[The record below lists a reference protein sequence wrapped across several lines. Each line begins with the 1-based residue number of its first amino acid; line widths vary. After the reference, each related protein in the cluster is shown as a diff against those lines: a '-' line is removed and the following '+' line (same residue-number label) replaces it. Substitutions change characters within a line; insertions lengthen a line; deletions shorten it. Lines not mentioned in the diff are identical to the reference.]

1 MQRKKFMLCTMYCN
15 VYIHIKMSIYRA
27 FCSTLFSGPSG
38 GTKPMWVW
46 KSGRPTINFMTLTLW
61 TFWGTL
67 NNTVSWSYSMSCK
80 GYRVSRFGTPYK
92 HKLYMSMAYFIPC
105 PLSSKFL
112 KTFVHFVQSLLDIN
126 EEIFGFADLTREFS
140 KNLWRKKLF
149 PKYKTCTVPIKI
161 PLFVSFYETW
171 IAFCKYAY

>member
-1 MQRKKFMLCTMYCN
+1 
-15 VYIHIKMSIYRA
+15 
-27 FCSTLFSGPSG
+27 
-38 GTKPMWVW
+38 
-46 KSGRPTINFMTLTLW
+46 
-61 TFWGTL
+61 
-67 NNTVSWSYSMSCK
+67 
-80 GYRVSRFGTPYK
+80 
-92 HKLYMSMAYFIPC
+92 MAYFIPC

-161 PLFVSFYETW
+161 PLFVSFYET
-171 IAFCKYAY
+171 